1 MISAMITYDLGRFLQ
16 TVDVNLMISACAR
29 GRAWREAILM
39 LDWLEKAE
47 INAEIA
53 GGIAGT
59 SAPNRTSAQMAI
71 DGARLRPT
79 VRSYG
84 AALSALH
91 KGGQWREAVRRLQ
104 RMRQLGP
111 APSRECY
118 APVLLA
124 CKEAGE
130 WRTAI
135 EVWTDMLRSAPEA
148 RRDVARLDEMWR
160 DWTRFGEIAC
170 DQTWKWTNQGPAT
183 SRPEDPLTRWQ
194 VRPDAVCVRALL
206 DGALGAGEYRAG
218 LGVLAQ
224 FAEISAEMSGA
235 PKRYSGVLYT
245 QATTTTTT
253 TRGQRQHNHD
263 GSNASSKNS
272 ISSSGSRLGATRR
285 AAPRAGG
292 GRGCCGGSGGWDS
305 RDGGGGEGGGGCGA
319 RRGGGAAGGGGLGAV
334 GGRWMARPDKGA
346 HKLHATITMTHD
358 EFLSAATTQY
368 ISKLTRRDGLRGPYE
383 DRR

>member
-1 MISAMITYDLGRFLQ
+1 
-16 TVDVNLMISACAR
+16 
-29 GRAWREAILM
+29 
-39 LDWLEKAE
+39 
-47 INAEIA
+47 
-53 GGIAGT
+53 
-59 SAPNRTSAQMAI
+59 MAI

-148 RRDVARLDEMWR
+148 RRDVARSDAIRRESGLVK
-160 DWTRFGEIAC
+160 A
-170 DQTWKWTNQGPAT
+170 
-183 SRPEDPLTRWQ
+183 RPLPPRVHPLMKWQ
-194 VRPDAVCVRALL
+194 VRPDAVCVRAVL

-224 FAEISAEMSGA
+224 FAEISAEISGA

-245 QATTTTTT
+245 QATTTTK
-253 TRGQRQHNHD
+253 TRTD
-263 GSNASSKNS
+263 VT
-272 ISSSGSRLGATRR
+272 AT
-285 AAPRAGG
+285 
-292 GRGCCGGSGGWDS
+292 
-305 RDGGGGEGGGGCGA
+305 
-319 RRGGGAAGGGGLGAV
+319 
-334 GGRWMARPDKGA
+334 M
-346 HKLHATITMTHD
+346 I
-358 EFLSAATTQY
+358 
-368 ISKLTRRDGLRGPYE
+368 
-383 DRR
+383 